1 MNAPLDPQPTLGR
14 IFGSDW
20 TIANV
25 AKLLRFNA
33 GQDFVRTGPLIGG
46 LREIRENCLREISEN
61 CLREISE
68 NYLRRTSA
76 RHLPSGVT
84 VTFRRDITGNWH
96 AELCFAGLDH
106 YLPWNDALAEEWLA
120 ALFLQDRAR
129 VRDVTEGAPQ
139 PNNVRHF
146 KLVVAGGTCRQPD
159 APL

>member
-1 MNAPLDPQPTLGR
+1 MNAPLDPQPILGR

-33 GQDFVRTGPLIGG
+33 GQDFVRTGALIGG
-46 LREIRENCLREISEN
+46 
-61 CLREISE
+61 LREISE

-120 ALFLQDRAR
+120 ALFLQDRASSCSPAATR
-129 VRDVTEGAPQ
+129 RARTPVPEIRKLHRAGVSKSEIARRLRIGRTSVRRILG
-139 PNNVRHF
+139 
-146 KLVVAGGTCRQPD
+146 
-159 APL
+159 

>member
-1 MNAPLDPQPTLGR
+1 MNAQLGPLPAIGR

-33 GQDFVRTGPLIGG
+33 GQDFVRAGPLTGG
-46 LREIRENCLREISEN
+46 LREIG
-61 CLREISE
+61 E

-96 AELCFAGLDH
+96 AEIGFAGLDH

-120 ALFLQDRAR
+120 ALFLQDRPR
-129 VRDVTEGAPQ
+129 VRDVTQGAPQ
-139 PNNVRHF
+139 LNTVRHF
-146 KLVVAGGTCRQPD
+146 QLAV
-159 APL
+159 

>member
-1 MNAPLDPQPTLGR
+1 MNASLDAQPTLGR

-33 GQDFVRTGPLIGG
+33 GQDFVRTGPLTGG
-46 LREIRENCLREISEN
+46 LREIG
-61 CLREISE
+61 E

-76 RHLPSGVT
+76 RHIPSAVT

-96 AELCFAGLDH
+96 AELFFAGLDH

-120 ALFLQDRAR
+120 ALFLQDRPG
-129 VRDVTEGAPQ
+129 VREVTEGDPQ
-139 PNNVRHF
+139 PKTVRHF
-146 KLVVAGGTCRQPD
+146 ELVVAGRTCRQPD
-159 APL
+159 TPV

>member
-1 MNAPLDPQPTLGR
+1 MDASLDPQSTLGR

-33 GQDFVRTGPLIGG
+33 GQDFVRAGPLTGG
-46 LREIRENCLREISEN
+46 LREIG
-61 CLREISE
+61 E
-68 NYLRRTSA
+68 NYLRRTWA

-96 AELCFAGLDH
+96 AEIFFAGLDH
-106 YLPWNDALAEEWLA
+106 QLPWNEALAEKWLV
-120 ALFLQDRAR
+120 ALFLQDRPR

-139 PNNVRHF
+139 PNPVRHF
-146 KLVVAGGTCRQPD
+146 ELVV
-159 APL
+159 